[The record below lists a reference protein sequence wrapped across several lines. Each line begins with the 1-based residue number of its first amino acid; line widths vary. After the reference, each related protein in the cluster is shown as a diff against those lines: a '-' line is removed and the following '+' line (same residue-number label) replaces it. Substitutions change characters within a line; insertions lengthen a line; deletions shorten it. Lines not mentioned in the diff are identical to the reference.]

1 MNKDEHKVINK
12 AFAKDKEKANNI
24 QTLGNMDE
32 KEPLRMKPKIFEI
45 HAMKEAIIGKRAPRN
60 KKQIVEEDKIMTEQ
74 LRKKE
79 SSGATKLAAVVK
91 FFFSNAGLM
100 YGCVAYAVWG
110 ANMYRAMELPEEELR
125 YEEKRRVAIQIEDN
139 MEYLADV
146 SIFLFFA
153 SIEIMCAPVPVAP
166 SQG

>member
-1 MNKDEHKVINK
+1 
-12 AFAKDKEKANNI
+12 
-24 QTLGNMDE
+24 MDE

-146 SIFLFFA
+146 SIFLFFT
-153 SIEIMCAPVPVAP
+153 SIEIMCSPVLVA
-166 SQG
+166 SSKG